1 MESTE
6 AKDWWN
12 YETTEWTRVQ
22 SNIGQSRFGSVE
34 GPATFTDHSQENRWY
49 LFVDDLPTP
58 GYQPMVSTD
67 LDEGW
72 EYLDSSD
79 YFLTTYTKHGGVISL
94 TKAQY
99 DALRNADAE
108 SAVKEDLGSVTVQ
121 AGSTAEDLQAVLPAE
136 AEVNLYYDMGTS
148 KLPVEWDLSA
158 VDLNEEGTYQV
169 TGIVQSLSSNKD
181 AWVGKDGST
190 AYDAPDRELYS
201 SRAIQVTAQ
210 VQITER
216 QRILWSLRRSR
227 FCPDRIRPSTA
238 REKPLIRRD
247 W

>member
-1 MESTE
+1 M
-6 AKDWWN
+6 
-12 YETTEWTRVQ
+12 
-22 SNIGQSRFGSVE
+22 
-34 GPATFTDHSQENRWY
+34 
-49 LFVDDLPTP
+49 
-58 GYQPMVSTD
+58 
-67 LDEGW
+67 
-72 EYLDSSD
+72 
-79 YFLTTYTKHGGVISL
+79 ISL

-190 AYDAPDRELYS
+190 AYDARTES
-201 SRAIQVTAQ
+201 FTAPGPF
-210 VQITER
+210 R
-216 QRILWSLRRSR
+216 
-227 FCPDRIRPSTA
+227 
-238 REKPLIRRD
+238 
-247 W
+247 

>member
-1 MESTE
+1 M
-6 AKDWWN
+6 
-12 YETTEWTRVQ
+12 
-22 SNIGQSRFGSVE
+22 
-34 GPATFTDHSQENRWY
+34 
-49 LFVDDLPTP
+49 
-58 GYQPMVSTD
+58 
-67 LDEGW
+67 
-72 EYLDSSD
+72 
-79 YFLTTYTKHGGVISL
+79 
-94 TKAQY
+94 
-99 DALRNADAE
+99 
-108 SAVKEDLGSVTVQ
+108 
-121 AGSTAEDLQAVLPAE
+121 LPAQ

-148 KLPVEWDLSA
+148 ALPVEWDLSA

-190 AYDAPDRELYS
+190 AYKRPDRELYS

-210 VQITER
+210 VQITEKTEDPVV
-216 QRILWSLRRSR
+216 LTRSR

>member
-1 MESTE
+1 M
-6 AKDWWN
+6 
-12 YETTEWTRVQ
+12 
-22 SNIGQSRFGSVE
+22 
-34 GPATFTDHSQENRWY
+34 
-49 LFVDDLPTP
+49 
-58 GYQPMVSTD
+58 
-67 LDEGW
+67 
-72 EYLDSSD
+72 
-79 YFLTTYTKHGGVISL
+79 
-94 TKAQY
+94 
-99 DALRNADAE
+99 
-108 SAVKEDLGSVTVQ
+108 
-121 AGSTAEDLQAVLPAE
+121 LPAE

-216 QRILWSLRRSR
+216 QRILWFLRRSR